1 MNDLRYSSEEEC
13 RAFIAQQLRLKH
25 LPNKVSR
32 EVAAR
37 LASGCG
43 KQAAPRLG
51 LGLRM
56 RSWVIRQEDL
66 GFFAVLSTG
75 SLAAI
80 ASMTEPSATVPIAGA
95 FIAAAEAGWNVWR
108 KGARLDPSELQVLIL
123 LEASDGL
130 RPKEIADRLSNE
142 KKKWSAKEVESILKR
157 LSRLPTRN
165 GTIAVADKDSR
176 GCWRSSH

>member
-1 MNDLRYSSEEEC
+1 M
-13 RAFIAQQLRLKH
+13 
-25 LPNKVSR
+25 
-32 EVAAR
+32 
-37 LASGCG
+37 
-43 KQAAPRLG
+43 
-51 LGLRM
+51 
-56 RSWVIRQEDL
+56 
-66 GFFAVLSTG
+66 
-75 SLAAI
+75 
-80 ASMTEPSATVPIAGA
+80 
-95 FIAAAEAGWNVWR
+95 
-108 KGARLDPSELQVLIL
+108 LIL